1 VTAPPLV
8 DRIDHLV
15 LTVRD
20 IAATT
25 NFYARA
31 LGLEAEFFRGPEGQP
46 RHALRFGNQKINLQ
60 DAATVTPTKAGVPTQ
75 GAGDFCLIAVRPL
88 AEIIAHLDAV
98 GVPLEAGPVPRRG
111 ALGPMRSVY
120 FRDPDG
126 NLVEVAEYESASMP
140 ASPGVRP

>member
-1 VTAPPLV
+1 VTALPLV

-20 IAATT
+20 IDATT
-25 NFYARA
+25 RFYERA

-60 DAATVTPTKAGVPTQ
+60 DAATETPTKARVPTH
-75 GAGDFCLIAVRPL
+75 GAGDFCLIAARSLEEVVT
-88 AEIIAHLDAV
+88 HLRAA

-126 NLVEVAEYESASMP
+126 NLVEVAEYESA
-140 ASPGVRP
+140 